1 MIGGGVTIGGN
12 EEWSFSHESDISVV
26 IVADRLTARG
36 SSAYTVR
43 LLDRLPEFGIQP
55 RLLCRSSDCIDPERR
70 RDLPIEESP
79 HLEFPVWRWVVL
91 RDIIKRSSGAPPRLV
106 HVQTPASLRVGER
119 LAAAWKCPLVLS
131 VHDFLPPQ
139 MNIRFAPPYGGKI
152 SAVSQPVKDDLLQR
166 SRLKAEQIAV
176 IHSGVEEPP
185 VQSAPLRERTN
196 PVMVVGTAGPLEP
209 RKGQS
214 FFLQAAKLVH
224 AQRPEVEFLIA
235 GSGPEERNLR
245 RLTQELGLTGQVTFV
260 PYLRKYHDAIS
271 AMDIFCLP
279 SLQQG
284 LGTLMLE
291 AMVRS
296 KPVIATNVGGVSRVI
311 HDGETGLIIP
321 SENAPQLAAKILQ
334 LLGDPSQAQLLAENG
349 KRLVLDQFSVEQ
361 MLSRTAS
368 LYREVLGERPP
379 LRLSPISAE

>member
-1 MIGGGVTIGGN
+1 
-12 EEWSFSHESDISVV
+12 
-26 IVADRLTARG
+26 
-36 SSAYTVR
+36 
-43 LLDRLPEFGIQP
+43 
-55 RLLCRSSDCIDPERR
+55 
-70 RDLPIEESP
+70 
-79 HLEFPVWRWVVL
+79 
-91 RDIIKRSSGAPPRLV
+91 
-106 HVQTPASLRVGER
+106 
-119 LAAAWKCPLVLS
+119 
-131 VHDFLPPQ
+131 
-139 MNIRFAPPYGGKI
+139 
-152 SAVSQPVKDDLLQR
+152 
-166 SRLKAEQIAV
+166 
-176 IHSGVEEPP
+176 
-185 VQSAPLRERTN
+185 
-196 PVMVVGTAGPLEP
+196 MVVGTAGPLEP